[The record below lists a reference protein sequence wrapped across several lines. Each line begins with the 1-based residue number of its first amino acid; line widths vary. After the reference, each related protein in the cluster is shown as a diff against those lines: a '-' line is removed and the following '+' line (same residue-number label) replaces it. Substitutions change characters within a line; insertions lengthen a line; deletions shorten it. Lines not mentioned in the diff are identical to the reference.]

1 MKPNEI
7 MVGNLVHCI
16 TDNTNC
22 RIAEISVLDRAEM
35 LGHPYYRTEEGA
47 YNFLSDIEGIPLA
60 KDILE
65 KNFPTHHHGYFD
77 TYKVNDEIMIEDRS
91 DFMKESYF
99 CVCQGNYP
107 TASYWTCTIQ
117 YVHQLQNVLALHG
130 IEKEIEL

>member
-1 MKPNEI
+1 MKAKEL
-7 MVGNLVHCI
+7 MVGNWVKVNGQPI
-16 TDNTNC
+16 KVENIQTNC
-22 RIAEISVLDRAEM
+22 INYVPDI
-35 LGHPYYRTEEGA
+35 PYVQEED
-47 YNFLSDIEGIPLA
+47 YINISDIEGIPLA

-107 TASYWTCTIQ
+107 TSSYWTCTIK
-117 YVHQLQNVLALHG
+117 YVHQLQNALALHG